1 MSEPVRSIIFFADE
15 NGVSPSEPQFAG
27 VQGEHNAT
35 EVKFQLSSALTSPEY
50 LYRIEFSD
58 AAGEYDSTDFIP
70 ISGSFVN
77 YLLPENWTKAGG
89 VGVIHLCAV
98 VLDANGQEEQEVY
111 SLAGRLKF
119 APRESGGMKTKY
131 EKGLSALISE
141 AGKATD
147 AANEA
152 AENANAAADRV
163 DESVSGANTAAANAN
178 RAAASADASAATAS
192 AAAGGAQEAK
202 EAADT
207 AASGANTAAEQARTA
222 AASANTAAGTAST
235 AASNANAVADA
246 VQAKLDRKSVV

>member
-15 NGVSPSEPQFAG
+15 NGISPSEPQFAG

-35 EVKFQLSSALTSPEY
+35 EVNFQLSSDLISPEY

-111 SLAGRLKF
+111 SLAEGLNL
-119 APRESGGMKTKY
+119 PRAK
-131 EKGLSALISE
+131 AE
-141 AGKATD
+141 A
-147 AANEA
+147 
-152 AENANAAADRV
+152 
-163 DESVSGANTAAANAN
+163 
-178 RAAASADASAATAS
+178 
-192 AAAGGAQEAK
+192 
-202 EAADT
+202 
-207 AASGANTAAEQARTA
+207 
-222 AASANTAAGTAST
+222 
-235 AASNANAVADA
+235 
-246 VQAKLDRKSVV
+246 